1 MTGINDVFLPDK
13 DDDQDVIS
21 LKKILKK
28 EVAWAV
34 IRNVLGFD
42 FDGKPGEH
50 TICLTE
56 DRHTGIFAR

>member
-1 MTGINDVFLPDK
+1 MTGINDVFLLDK

-28 EVAWAV
+28 EVTWAV
-34 IRNVLGFD
+34 INNVLVFY

-50 TICLTE
+50 TIWLTE
-56 DRHTGIFAR
+56 DLRTNI

>member
-13 DDDQDVIS
+13 DDEQDVIS

-34 IRNVLGFD
+34 IKNVLGFD
-42 FDGKPGEH
+42 FDDKTGDH

-56 DRHTGIFAR
+56 DICTNI